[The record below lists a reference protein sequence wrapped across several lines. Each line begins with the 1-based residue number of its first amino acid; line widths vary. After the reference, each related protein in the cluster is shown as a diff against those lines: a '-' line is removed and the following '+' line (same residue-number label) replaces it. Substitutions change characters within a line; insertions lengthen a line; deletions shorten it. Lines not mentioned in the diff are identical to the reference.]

1 MELNYKEIILKIS
14 NLLTVSS
21 YIKGTLL
28 FTLFTISNN
37 RNDTVLMIGLAF
49 VGIAVLVNIIV
60 LVVSLVI
67 IITTTQKELKQNFW
81 IAIGLQFTNIP
92 IAIAYFY
99 YVVNDQNYLY

>member
-14 NLLTVSS
+14 NLVTVSS

-49 VGIAVLVNIIV
+49 VGIALLVNFIV
-60 LVVSLVI
+60 LGVSLVV
-67 IITTTQKELKQNFW
+67 IITTKQTEIKQKFW
-81 IAIGLQFTNIP
+81 IAIGFQLANIP

-99 YVVNDQNYLY
+99 YVVNDQNHLY

>member
-14 NLLTVSS
+14 NLVTVSS

-28 FTLFTISNN
+28 FTLFTISDN

-49 VGIAVLVNIIV
+49 VGIAVLANFIV
-60 LVVSLVI
+60 LGASLVVI
-67 IITTTQKELKQNFW
+67 IITKQQEIKQNFW
-81 IAIGLQFTNIP
+81 RAIGFQLANIP

-99 YVVNDQNYLY
+99 YVVNDQNHLF

>member
-1 MELNYKEIILKIS
+1 MELNYKEIILRIS
-14 NLLTVSS
+14 NLVTVSS

-60 LVVSLVI
+60 LGVSLI
-67 IITTTQKELKQNFW
+67 MIYTTKQKEIKQKFW
-81 IAIGLQFTNIP
+81 RAIGLQLANIP

-99 YVVNDQNYLY
+99 YVVNDQNHLF